1 MPIDRVLMKP
11 ALSMTRMI
19 WMICILGPK
28 EFPLSFN
35 ESKEDAENLF
45 EQISAETKLK
55 AFSC

>member
-1 MPIDRVLMKP
+1 MADMDD
-11 ALSMTRMI
+11 MY
-19 WMICILGPK
+19 LGPK

-35 ESKEDAENLF
+35 EKEDAENLF

>member
-1 MPIDRVLMKP
+1 MYIDRVFNEACTGYDKDDMDD
-11 ALSMTRMI
+11 MY
-19 WMICILGPK
+19 LGPK